1 MNFLHN
7 QIFLCVQFSLC
18 EVKNWES
25 VDYKMVKI
33 KMICLEMSEVSNVVW
48 TDENSR
54 LDNGKATMEQ

>member
-25 VDYKMVKI
+25 VDYGEDQNDLFGNEWSVKRR
-33 KMICLEMSEVSNVVW
+33 LNRQ
-48 TDENSR
+48 NSR